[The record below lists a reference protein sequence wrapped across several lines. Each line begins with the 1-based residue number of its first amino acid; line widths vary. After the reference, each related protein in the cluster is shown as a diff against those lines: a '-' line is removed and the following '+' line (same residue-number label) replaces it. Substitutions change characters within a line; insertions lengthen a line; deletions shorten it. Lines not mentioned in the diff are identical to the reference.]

1 MTKRGVIL
9 LAHGSR
15 LQEANEEVF
24 QLAALLET
32 NEGAGF
38 YCGVAFLQGGSPTLQ
53 EAVTS
58 AVTEGC
64 TFIFTVPFF
73 LTSGVHIRDDIPEM
87 LEQVRQDNPELTLV
101 LCRPLGCDPRLAPI
115 LWERVTEK
123 MTELSEC
130 GDNPL

>member
-1 MTKRGVIL
+1 M

-15 LQEANEEVF
+15 LQEANGEVL
-24 QLAALLET
+24 QLAALLEK
-32 NEGAGF
+32 NEGAGY

-53 EAVTS
+53 EAVKD
-58 AVTEGC
+58 AVAEGC
-64 TFIFTVPFF
+64 TYIFTVPFF

-87 LEQVRQDNPELTLV
+87 LERVRRDNSELTLV

-130 GDNPL
+130 GENLL